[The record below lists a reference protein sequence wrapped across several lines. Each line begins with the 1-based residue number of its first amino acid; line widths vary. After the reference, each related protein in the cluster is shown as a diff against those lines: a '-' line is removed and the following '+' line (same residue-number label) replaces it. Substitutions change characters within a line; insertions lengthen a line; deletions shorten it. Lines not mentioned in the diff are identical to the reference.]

1 MTIGSTGGLWLS
13 LGPLGTWPINFINL
27 IASTIILGTSFG
39 LPQALVLLYTKRR
52 FSSYP
57 LSILQIRFWLG
68 VWVVAGALL
77 TPGIVLFNT
86 GGIIGAG
93 MIVILGEW
101 QILKRSVQQ
110 ANQWVLISLFASIA
124 GFASWLVV
132 LGMLIYTYGSSQ
144 TDGRMIVI
152 AAFVAGIMA
161 YAFITGRGLVRLFRQ
176 PI

>member
-1 MTIGSTGGLWLS
+1 MACSILVYGMKKLCRDSISIVPLNRKRAILKRRPSLYQVPPSTTPLTGPTAHRFWLSWMLSMTIGSTGGLWLS

-93 MIVILGEW
+93 MIVIL
-101 QILKRSVQQ
+101 
-110 ANQWVLISLFASIA
+110 
-124 GFASWLVV
+124 
-132 LGMLIYTYGSSQ
+132 
-144 TDGRMIVI
+144 
-152 AAFVAGIMA
+152 
-161 YAFITGRGLVRLFRQ
+161 
-176 PI
+176 